1 MNIAGI
7 QAEATIAGLREQ
19 IKDNAV
25 LLFPDQVKKYQNGDR
40 RVPATDVFTVVVK
53 KVVKKAASGFMAGR
67 EAGLYTAYL
76 AYHDVTDGANK
87 RAAEGGETQLMVM
100 ALQSL
105 LDVLALGLFESGEK
119 FTAEENVKWVV
130 YGEE

>member
-19 IKDNAV
+19 IK
-25 LLFPDQVKKYQNGDR
+25 
-40 RVPATDVFTVVVK
+40 
-53 KVVKKAASGFMAGR
+53 
-67 EAGLYTAYL
+67 
-76 AYHDVTDGANK
+76 DGANK

-130 YGEE
+130 YGEGVMMDGKLGLTIGYR